1 MTLNHQLQRTLA
13 SLVLVGVMTILAH
26 ANQGEPLPAGPAI
39 AHPAEGG
46 LVFCNGVRLQDEI
59 VVVNVRSLCG
69 ICDPASLRSGAL
81 VENYAICD
89 APGHRR
95 WQRSDFDSF
104 LAYDSSAPTI
114 IYVHGNRMTPRDAKQ
129 QGLDV
134 YRRLARYAGSSGPP
148 IRFVIFSWP
157 SEQAGRLL
165 RDVRI
170 KAART
175 GPTGCQLAWL
185 VDQMP
190 AETPISLVGFSFGAR
205 VITSG
210 LHLLGGGS
218 LGHLSL
224 YERVHPDRPPVNAVL
239 ISATMHAHWLGDGQ
253 YHGLAM
259 TQVNRLLS
267 VNNCRDPAMRYYHLA
282 FDGRPQALGLR
293 GPTCISP
300 AMRSKILNRDVSRY
314 VSRHLLDQYLCV
326 PELPGQIWEIA
337 VSAVPVSEAQVAIAN

>member
-1 MTLNHQLQRTLA
+1 MSQYLRLQRALA
-13 SLVLVGVMTILAH
+13 SLVLVGVLTSLAG
-26 ANQGEPLPAGPAI
+26 AKQGEPLPAGPAI
-39 AHPAEGG
+39 AHPASDGG
-46 LVFCNGVRLQDEI
+46 VFCNGVRLQDEI
-59 VVVNVRSLCG
+59 VVVNVRPLCG
-69 ICDPASLRSGAL
+69 SCDPASLRSGA
-81 VENYAICD
+81 VIENYAIYD
-89 APGHRR
+89 AIGHRR
-95 WQRSDFDSF
+95 WQRSDLDSF
-104 LAYDSSAPTI
+104 LAYDSSVPTI
-114 IYVHGNRMTPRDAKQ
+114 VYVHGNRMTPGDARQ

-134 YRRLARYAGSSGPP
+134 YRRLARYSGSSGPP

-175 GPTGCQLAWL
+175 GPAGCQLAWL

-205 VITSG
+205 IITGS

-218 LGHLSL
+218 LGYLSL

-239 ISATMHAHWLGDGQ
+239 ISGTMHAHWLGDGQ
-253 YHGLAM
+253 YHGRAM
-259 TQVNRLLS
+259 TQVNRMLS

-293 GPTCISP
+293 GPTCIAP
-300 AMRSKILNRDVSRY
+300 AERSKIMNRDVSRY
-314 VSRHLLDQYLCV
+314 VSRHLLDQYMCV

-337 VSAVPVSEAQVAIAN
+337 VSGVPVSEVQVAIAN